1 MAVFEI
7 FILIICYL
15 IFLGFTITSM
25 DISNS
30 KSKIEAFLLTI
41 ICICTCIVV
50 GPILLG
56 IKLGLYPFK
65 K

>member
-1 MAVFEI
+1 MTIFEI

-15 IFLGFTITSM
+15 IFLGFTITST
-25 DISNS
+25 DIFNS

-41 ICICTCIVV
+41 ICICTCMVA

-56 IKLGLYPFK
+56 VKLGLYQFK